1 MTIGGKPAEEWGDE
15 ATPEPDAFAAAVDA
29 RHDAWALLD
38 QDYGDDVDV
47 RDEEEQA
54 LPART
59 QGGDKLPALLLTLV
73 ALAWIGGASWKIFG
87 SEPGMTAEFITTLNL
102 IALASGP
109 AAVLAIAYLL
119 VGPTSRRETRRYGR
133 TAQAMRIESSRLDEI
148 LSTLVERVESNTKA
162 MREQITLLESR
173 GLETASQIAEIN
185 ESMRENISTLARH
198 SLLLG
203 AAATSAREEM
213 KTLLVDLPDAEARMN
228 QLTDLLRGAGHI
240 VDSQAAGLQ
249 SQLVSLTQRARDA
262 DDSAGKA
269 AERLAGQL
277 DRIESTSH
285 RAAQELRIASEQ
297 IESSVELAADKAARG
312 IDDARRGM
320 DIQSAAMIA
329 MIEQGREALDR
340 AGIDS
345 TQAIGDRIEDIGR
358 QVDSITARMSSQE
371 ESSAALFN
379 HLERALGD
387 AETRF
392 ANLKDTATEHT
403 ADLAEAILSLTE
415 HAERVTT
422 TLGGSSEAADEL
434 LARAETLR
442 AAIEGCTRDVNSS
455 LPLALAQLEEQLVHS
470 QQAVRATLPETE
482 RLERSARSVASSL
495 DEAGEALA
503 RHSSGISNLGI
514 SAGTQLD
521 KARKEAEELSDI
533 IAAAEEGIAG
543 LSSGASAQLV
553 EALNRVRQA
562 ANEATERARAT
573 LGAVIPDAAEA
584 LSIASSEAI
593 QRAVAEPVQHQLAE
607 ISRVAAQAV
616 GSVQAASERLSG
628 QMAAIEQT
636 SRVLQERIEE
646 AKTEAERSSQD
657 GLSRRVSLLIES
669 LNSTAIDVTKILS
682 NDVTDSAW
690 AAYLRGDR
698 GVFTRRAVKLL
709 EAGEARDIARHYEE
723 EPEFREQV
731 NRYIHDFEGMLRRVL
746 SSRDGTPLGVTLL
759 SSDMG
764 KLYVALAQAIERL
777 RT

>member
-1 MTIGGKPAEEWGDE
+1 MTIGGQPAEQWGE
-15 ATPEPDAFAAAVDA
+15 ETRPEPDAFAAAADA
-29 RHDAWALLD
+29 RNDAWALLD
-38 QDYGDDVDV
+38 QDYGDEVDV
-47 RDEEEQA
+47 REEKA
-54 LPART
+54 LPSRS
-59 QGGDKLPALLLTLV
+59 QSGEKLPALLLVLV
-73 ALAWIGGASWKIFG
+73 ALAWIGGVSWKIFG
-87 SEPGMTAEFITTLNL
+87 SEPGRTAEFITTLNL

-133 TAQAMRIESSRLDEI
+133 AAEAMRTESSRLDEV
-148 LSTLVERVESNTKA
+148 LSALVERIEGNTVA
-162 MREQITLLESR
+162 MREQIVLLE
-173 GLETASQIAEIN
+173 GKGQETARQIAEIN

-249 SQLVSLTQRARDA
+249 SQLLALTQRARDA

-277 DRIESTSH
+277 DRIETTS
-285 RAAQELRIASEQ
+285 RTASQELRMASEQ
-297 IESSVELAADKAARG
+297 IEASIDSATDKTARG
-312 IDDARRGM
+312 IEDARRGM
-320 DIQSAAMIA
+320 DVQSSAMIA
-329 MIEQGREALDR
+329 MIEQGREALDQ

-345 TQAIGDRIEDIGR
+345 TQAIAQRIEDVGR
-358 QVDSITARMSSQE
+358 QVDSITARLAAQE
-371 ESSAALFN
+371 ESSSALFN
-379 HLERALGD
+379 HLERALG
-387 AETRF
+387 EVESRF
-392 ANLKDTATEHT
+392 ASLKDTATEHT
-403 ADLAEAILSLTE
+403 ADLAEAIVSLTD

-422 TLGGSSEAADEL
+422 TLGGGSEAADEL
-434 LARAETLR
+434 LKRAETLR

-455 LPLALAQLEEQLVHS
+455 LPLALAQLEEQLLHS
-470 QQAVRATLPETE
+470 QEAVRTALPDTQK
-482 RLERSARSVASSL
+482 LEQAARSVASSI
-495 DEAGEALA
+495 DEAGAALA
-503 RHSSGISNLGI
+503 RHSSGINRLGE
-514 SAGTQLD
+514 SAGAQLD
-521 KARKEAEELSDI
+521 QARQGAEELSQI
-533 IAAAEEGIAG
+533 IATAEESIAG

-553 EALNRVRQA
+553 EALHRVRQA
-562 ANEATERARAT
+562 ATEATDRARST
-573 LGAVIPDAAEA
+573 LGTVIPDAAEA
-584 LSIASSEAI
+584 LSTASAEAI
-593 QRAVAEPVQHQLAE
+593 QRAISEPVQRQIADV
-607 ISRVAAQAV
+607 SRIADEAVQAV
-616 GSVQAASERLSG
+616 QGASEKLSR
-628 QMAAIEQT
+628 QMATIEQT
-636 SRVLQERIEE
+636 SRAIEE
-646 AKTEAERSSQD
+646 RVEQAKTEVERSNQD
-657 GLSRRVSLLIES
+657 SLSRRVALLIES

-731 NRYIHDFEGMLRRVL
+731 NRYIHDFEAMLRRVL
-746 SSRDGTPLGVTLL
+746 ATREGTPLGVTLL

>member
-1 MTIGGKPAEEWGDE
+1 MTIGGQPAEQWGE
-15 ATPEPDAFAAAVDA
+15 ETRPEPDAFAAAADA
-29 RHDAWALLD
+29 RNDAWALLD
-38 QDYGDDVDV
+38 QDYGDEVDV
-47 RDEEEQA
+47 REEKA
-54 LPART
+54 LPSRS
-59 QGGDKLPALLLTLV
+59 QSGEKLPALLLVLV
-73 ALAWIGGASWKIFG
+73 ALAWIGGVSWKIFG
-87 SEPGMTAEFITTLNL
+87 SEPGRTAEFITTLNL

-133 TAQAMRIESSRLDEI
+133 AAEAMRTESSRLDEV
-148 LSTLVERVESNTKA
+148 LSALVERIEGNTVA
-162 MREQITLLESR
+162 MREQIVLLE
-173 GLETASQIAEIN
+173 GKGQETARQIAEIN

-249 SQLVSLTQRARDA
+249 SQLLALTQRARDA

-277 DRIESTSH
+277 DRIETTS
-285 RAAQELRIASEQ
+285 RTASQELRMASEQ
-297 IESSVELAADKAARG
+297 IEASIDSATDKTARG
-312 IDDARRGM
+312 IEDARRGM
-320 DIQSAAMIA
+320 DVQSSAMIA
-329 MIEQGREALDR
+329 MIEQGREALDQ

-345 TQAIGDRIEDIGR
+345 TQAIAQRIEDVGR
-358 QVDSITARMSSQE
+358 QVDSITARLAAQE
-371 ESSAALFN
+371 ESSSALFN
-379 HLERALGD
+379 HLERALGE
-387 AETRF
+387 AESRF
-392 ANLKDTATEHT
+392 ASLKDTATEHT
-403 ADLAEAILSLTE
+403 ADLAEAIVSLTD

-422 TLGGSSEAADEL
+422 TLGGGSEAADEL
-434 LARAETLR
+434 LKRAETLR

-455 LPLALAQLEEQLVHS
+455 LPLALAQLEEQLLHS
-470 QQAVRATLPETE
+470 QEAVRTALPDTQK
-482 RLERSARSVASSL
+482 LEQAARSVASSI
-495 DEAGEALA
+495 DEAGAALA
-503 RHSSGISNLGI
+503 RHSSGINRLGE
-514 SAGTQLD
+514 SAGAQLD
-521 KARKEAEELSDI
+521 QARQGAEELSQI
-533 IAAAEEGIAG
+533 IATAEESIAG

-553 EALNRVRQA
+553 EALHRVRQA
-562 ANEATERARAT
+562 ATEATDRARST
-573 LGAVIPDAAEA
+573 LGTVIPDAAEA
-584 LSIASSEAI
+584 LSTASAEAI
-593 QRAVAEPVQHQLAE
+593 QRAISEPVQRQIADV
-607 ISRVAAQAV
+607 SRIADEAVQAV
-616 GSVQAASERLSG
+616 QGASEKLSR
-628 QMAAIEQT
+628 QMATIEQT
-636 SRVLQERIEE
+636 SRAIEE
-646 AKTEAERSSQD
+646 RVEQAKTEVERSNQD
-657 GLSRRVSLLIES
+657 SLSRRVALLIES

-731 NRYIHDFEGMLRRVL
+731 NRYIHDFEAMLRRVL
-746 SSRDGTPLGVTLL
+746 ATREGTPLGVTLL

>member
-1 MTIGGKPAEEWGDE
+1 MTIGGQPAEQWGE
-15 ATPEPDAFAAAVDA
+15 ETKPEPDAFAASADA
-29 RHDAWALLD
+29 RNDAWALLD
-38 QDYGDDVDV
+38 QDYGDEVDV
-47 RDEEEQA
+47 REEKA
-54 LPART
+54 LPSRS
-59 QGGDKLPALLLTLV
+59 QSGEKLPALLLVLV
-73 ALAWIGGASWKIFG
+73 ALAWIGGVSWKIFG
-87 SEPGMTAEFITTLNL
+87 SQPGMTAEFITTLNL

-133 TAQAMRIESSRLDEI
+133 AAEAMRTESSRLDE
-148 LSTLVERVESNTKA
+148 LLTALVERVEGNTVA
-162 MREQITLLESR
+162 MREQVDLLENKGR
-173 GLETASQIAEIN
+173 ETAQQIAEIN

-213 KTLLVDLPDAEARMN
+213 KTLLVDLPDAETRMN
-228 QLTDLLRGAGHI
+228 QLTDLLRGAGHV
-240 VDSQAAGLQ
+240 VDSQAGGLQ
-249 SQLVSLTQRARDA
+249 SQLLTLTQRARDA
-262 DDSAGKA
+262 DESAGKA

-277 DRIESTSH
+277 DRIEATS
-285 RAAQELRIASEQ
+285 RNAAAELRIASEQ
-297 IESSVELAADKAARG
+297 IETSVDSATDKVSRG

-320 DIQSAAMIA
+320 DVQSSAMIA

-340 AGIDS
+340 TGIDS
-345 TQAIGDRIEDIGR
+345 TQGLADRIEEIGR
-358 QVDSITARMSSQE
+358 QIDSITARLSSQE
-371 ESSAALFN
+371 ESSSALFH
-379 HLERALGD
+379 HLDRALAD

-392 ANLKDTATEHT
+392 ASLKDTATEHT
-403 ADLAEAILSLTE
+403 ADLAEAIVSLTD

-422 TLGGSSEAADEL
+422 TLGGSSDAADEL
-434 LARAETLR
+434 LKRAETLR

-455 LPLALAQLEEQLVHS
+455 LPLALAQLEEQLLHS
-470 QQAVRATLPETE
+470 QDALRTALPETE
-482 RLERSARSVASSL
+482 RLEQAARSVASSI
-495 DEAGEALA
+495 DEAGAALS
-503 RHSSGISNLGI
+503 RHSSGISRLGD

-521 KARKEAEELSDI
+521 QVRREAEELSEI
-533 IAAAEEGIAG
+533 IATAEQSIAG
-543 LSSGASAQLV
+543 LSSGASTQLV

-562 ANEATERARAT
+562 ANEATERARST

-584 LSIASSEAI
+584 LSTASAEAI
-593 QRAVAEPVQHQLAE
+593 QRAVSEPVQHQLAE
-607 ISRVAAQAV
+607 VSRIADEAVQAA
-616 GSVQAASERLSG
+616 QAASEKLSR
-628 QMAAIEQT
+628 QMATIEQT
-636 SRVLQERIEE
+636 SRAIEDRIEE
-646 AKTEAERSSQD
+646 GKAEAERSSHD
-657 GLSRRVSLLIES
+657 SLSRRVALLIES

-723 EPEFREQV
+723 EPEFREHV

-746 SSRDGTPLGVTLL
+746 ATREGTPLGVTLL

>member
-1 MTIGGKPAEEWGDE
+1 MNIGGKPAEEWGDNT
-15 ATPEPDAFAAAVDA
+15 TPETDAFATAVDA

-38 QDYGDDVDV
+38 QDYGDDDDV
-47 RDEEEQA
+47 REEEETA

-59 QGGDKLPALLLTLV
+59 RSGDRLPALLLVLV
-73 ALAWIGGASWKIFG
+73 ALAWIGGVSWKIFG

-133 TAQAMRIESSRLDEI
+133 TAQAMRIESSRLDEVMSALI
-148 LSTLVERVESNTKA
+148 ERIEGNTSA
-162 MREQITLLESR
+162 MREQIVLLE
-173 GLETASQIAEIN
+173 GKGQETARQIAEIN

-213 KTLLVDLPDAEARMN
+213 KTLLVDLPDAETRMN

-249 SQLVSLTQRARDA
+249 SQLVTLTQRARDA
-262 DDSAGKA
+262 DDSAGQA

-277 DRIESTSH
+277 DRIESTS
-285 RAAQELRIASEQ
+285 RKSAQELRIASEQ
-297 IESSVELAADKAARG
+297 IEASVDTATDKVARG

-320 DIQSAAMIA
+320 DVQSAAMIA
-329 MIEQGREALDR
+329 MIEQGREVLDR

-345 TQAIGDRIEDIGR
+345 VHNIAQRIEEIGR
-358 QVDSITARMSSQE
+358 QVDTISARLAAQE
-371 ESSAALFN
+371 ESSATLFS

-387 AETRF
+387 AEARF
-392 ANLKDTATEHT
+392 ASLKDTATEHT
-403 ADLAEAILSLTE
+403 ADLAEAIVSLTE
-415 HAERVTT
+415 HAERVTS

-434 LARAETLR
+434 LQRAETLR
-442 AAIEGCTRDVNSS
+442 SAIEGCTRDVNSS
-455 LPLALAQLEEQLVHS
+455 LPLALAQLEEQLLHS
-470 QQAVRATLPETE
+470 QEAVRTTLPETE
-482 RLERSARSVASSL
+482 KLERAARSVASSL
-495 DEAGEALA
+495 DEAGQALA
-503 RHSSGISNLGI
+503 RHSSGISDLGE
-514 SAGTQLD
+514 SAGAQLD
-521 KARKEAEELSDI
+521 QVRREADELSTIITNAEES
-533 IAAAEEGIAG
+533 IAG

-553 EALNRVRQA
+553 EALHRVRQA
-562 ANEATERARAT
+562 ASEATERARAT

-584 LSIASSEAI
+584 LSTASGEAI
-593 QRAVAEPVQHQLAE
+593 QRAVSEPVQHQLAE
-607 ISRVAAQAV
+607 ISRIAEHAV
-616 GSVQAASERLSG
+616 QSVQAASENLSR
-628 QMAAIEQT
+628 QMATIEQT
-636 SRVLQERIEE
+636 SRVLEERIEV
-646 AKTEAERSSQD
+646 AKTEAERSTQD
-657 GLSRRVSLLIES
+657 SLSRRVSLLIES